1 LHNWQKTF
9 AASRA
14 PAVAT
19 ILVALA
25 ASKLVLLGLLGPLPA
40 PDTPAY
46 TGYAGVILRDSRWLT
61 SVDFTAGFAPIEA
74 FRMAGYPLLIALA
87 RCITPQLWDWAVVL
101 IQILVALL
109 ATLSLYRVLWL
120 LSENARLAASLTV
133 AQAAGLNFVFDQS
146 ILTDSLYLSLLVL
159 VTCALVR
166 SSIEKRLP
174 AVRLAFSSIAFAA
187 CLMLRE
193 ASTLLCPLFS
203 PLLFLA
209 LVRSGYSRVR
219 ATALVFATFL
229 PLLATSQA
237 YKAWNEAR
245 TGISF
250 LTTGYQT
257 AALLPLVEAY
267 RYDSKVFAGSDV
279 FDSVARAQI
288 HEFGF
293 SEVLAINEILFRD
306 MGWSGLQIA
315 REVERRYW
323 QTWLRHPL
331 AMVRATLSRIRLK
344 EAMMLVQPFASLN
357 MLWLLA
363 NSSEEKRISFVDLGR
378 HIFLEGQLTMVPLWA
393 ADLFMHAAALSMLVL
408 AGASILI
415 TACSPSRRRTTLAPE
430 VLALAFAAVGIFGAH
445 LPVHVESRYL
455 MPCYAIIFL
464 ICAWGWRY
472 RYELFRASLSR
483 VVSTSA

>member
-1 LHNWQKTF
+1 
-9 AASRA
+9 
-14 PAVAT
+14 VA
-19 ILVALA
+19 IIFVVLA
-25 ASKLVLLGLLGPLPA
+25 ASKLLLLGLFGPFSA
-40 PDTPAY
+40 PDTSAY
-46 TGYAGVILRDSRWLT
+46 SEYASVIMRDSRWLT
-61 SVDFTAGFAPIEA
+61 SVDLAAGLAPVEA

-101 IQILVALL
+101 IQILAALL
-109 ATLSLYRVLWL
+109 ATLSLFRVLRL
-120 LSENARLAASLTV
+120 LSENTRVAASLTL
-133 AQAAGLNFVFDQS
+133 QAAGLNFVFDQT

-159 VTCALVR
+159 VTCTLVR
-166 SSIEKRLP
+166 
-174 AVRLAFSSIAFAA
+174 
-187 CLMLRE
+187 
-193 ASTLLCPLFS
+193 
-203 PLLFLA
+203 
-209 LVRSGYSRVR
+209 
-219 ATALVFATFL
+219 TFL

-257 AALLPLVEAY
+257 AVLLPLVEAY
-267 RYDSKVFAGSDV
+267 RYDSKVFADSDV

-288 HEFGF
+288 HEYGF

-315 REVERRYW
+315 REVELRYW
-323 QTWLRHPL
+323 RAWLRHPL

-363 NSSEEKRISFVDLGR
+363 KSSEEKRRISFVDLGR
-378 HIFLEGQLTMVPLWA
+378 RVFLDGQLTMVPVWA
-393 ADLFMHAAALSMLVL
+393 ADVFMHAAALGMLVL

-415 TACSPSRRRTTLAPE
+415 TACSPSRRRTTFAPE
-430 VLALAFAAVGIFGAH
+430 ILALAFAAAGIYGAH

-472 RYELFRASLSR
+472 RYELFRTNISR